1 VSLEWYYDDTSYFS
15 AAAFNKEVEDFIS
28 SSTEEESLF
37 LDSGEYVFSVLRPRN
52 GETLNVEGL
61 ELAWLHTLENG
72 FGIQANATIVNSD
85 AEFSLPGLGN
95 SQNITLFYEKDAFQA
110 RVALN
115 NRETFMQEAVS
126 SLGGTEPLF
135 TETYTQVD
143 MSVSYDINETVTVF
157 FEGINITEEE
167 LTRRGRLS
175 EHFVQQV
182 NDGARYAVGVRAN
195 F

>member
-1 VSLEWYYDDTSYFS
+1 
-15 AAAFNKEVEDFIS
+15 
-28 SSTEEESLF
+28 
-37 LDSGEYVFSVLRPRN
+37 
-52 GETLNVEGL
+52 
-61 ELAWLHTLENG
+61 
-72 FGIQANATIVNSD
+72 
-85 AEFSLPGLGN
+85 
-95 SQNITLFYEKDAFQA
+95 
-110 RVALN
+110 
-115 NRETFMQEAVS
+115 
-126 SLGGTEPLF
+126 
-135 TETYTQVD
+135 

>member
-1 VSLEWYYDDTSYFS
+1 
-15 AAAFNKEVEDFIS
+15 
-28 SSTEEESLF
+28 
-37 LDSGEYVFSVLRPRN
+37 
-52 GETLNVEGL
+52 
-61 ELAWLHTLENG
+61 
-72 FGIQANATIVNSD
+72 
-85 AEFSLPGLGN
+85 
-95 SQNITLFYEKDAFQA
+95 
-110 RVALN
+110 
-115 NRETFMQEAVS
+115 MQEAVS

-143 MSVSYDINETVTVF
+143 MSVSYDVNETVTVF